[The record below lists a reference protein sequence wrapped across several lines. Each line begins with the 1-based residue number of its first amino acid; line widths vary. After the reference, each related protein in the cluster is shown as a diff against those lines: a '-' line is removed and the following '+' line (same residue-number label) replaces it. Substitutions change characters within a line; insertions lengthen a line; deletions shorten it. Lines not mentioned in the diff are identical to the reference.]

1 MYTMGVGMAQL
12 NIKLA
17 DEQLEALRRYAAR
30 RRTPVSWLIKDYV
43 QYLLS
48 GGQPPLSNDPEL
60 PTPLDLAAAAQ
71 HGRAFDWLEDEPDLY
86 SPDDGAPV

>member
-1 MYTMGVGMAQL
+1 MAQL

-48 GGQPPLSNDPEL
+48 GGQPPPSNDAEL
-60 PTPLDLAAAAQ
+60 PAPLDLAAAAQ
-71 HGRAFDWLEDEPDLY
+71 DGRAFDWLAYEPDLY
-86 SPDDGAPV
+86 SPDDGVPV